1 MYIIPTACP
10 NQLAEAVCQRCSYDN
25 VTWKAYA
32 KKLQESTNAILLQA
46 VAEPFVRA
54 SPWDCF

>member
-1 MYIIPTACP
+1 MIPTASH

-25 VTWKAYA
+25 VTWKAQA
-32 KKLQESTNAILLQA
+32 KNLQESTNAIWLQA